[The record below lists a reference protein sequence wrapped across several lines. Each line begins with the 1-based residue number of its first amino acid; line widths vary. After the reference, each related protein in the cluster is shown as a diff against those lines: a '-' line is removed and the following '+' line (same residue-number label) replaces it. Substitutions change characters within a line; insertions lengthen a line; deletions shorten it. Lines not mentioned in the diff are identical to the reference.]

1 MYIQLINHYFSED
14 YVLCTVKVPG
24 GTATAATQTS
34 MDCTL
39 MVRATTLVSHG
50 YNSMLLYQVGV
61 HFAIQTWS
69 WEGATEDLPH
79 CHHSNPLLRLALTM
93 HPIAY
98 INVCTHKWFTSIIF
112 NFFSTQIYRFN
123 TLQESTIIFKLR
135 HFLQHSYCCTV
146 TISKFA
152 IWVYTMQLWHEMA
165 VVHYIMWMYIYSKSW
180 AIDGITK
187 LYNYTL

>member
-1 MYIQLINHYFSED
+1 MTFGVVT
-14 YVLCTVKVPG
+14 VLHTGKVPG
-24 GTATAATQTS
+24 GTGTAATQTS
-34 MDCTL
+34 MDCTV
-39 MVRATTLVSHG
+39 MVRATSEVSHG
-50 YNSMLLYQVGV
+50 YISMLLHQVGA

-79 CHHSNPLLRLALTM
+79 CHHSNPYTM

-112 NFFSTQIYRFN
+112 NFFLHTDRFN
-123 TLQESTIIFKLR
+123 TLQESTVIFKLR
-135 HFLQHSYCCTV
+135 PFLQHSYCCTV